1 MKNLRVTRITSE
13 KDPLVY
19 ITHTQIIDRIVHND
33 IFFWGLQ
40 DYKFL
45 KYVAEYSNK
54 QTIVKFLVQGGQPLY
69 TNDDILVSEGLAKKL
84 GITVGDEITLKI
96 KLFRKPDDD
105 YLVLYEK
112 NPKKFIKYF
121 REQSNTNKKKILK
134 ELLEHDNTNEE
145 IVKWLDKNYSG
156 LIREVGLE

>member
-1 MKNLRVTRITSE
+1 MKNLRVTGITHE

-19 ITHTQIIDRIVHND
+19 ITHTQIIDRMVHND
-33 IFFWGLQ
+33 VFFWGLQ
-40 DYKFL
+40 DYNFL

-54 QTIVKFLVQGGQPLY
+54 QAIVKFLIQGVQPRF
-69 TNDDILVSEGLAKKL
+69 TNDDIIVSDGLAKKL

-121 REQSNTNKKKILK
+121 NKQNETEKKKILK
-134 ELLEHDNTNEE
+134 ELLEYDKTNEE
-145 IVKWLDKNYSG
+145 VVSWLDKHESK